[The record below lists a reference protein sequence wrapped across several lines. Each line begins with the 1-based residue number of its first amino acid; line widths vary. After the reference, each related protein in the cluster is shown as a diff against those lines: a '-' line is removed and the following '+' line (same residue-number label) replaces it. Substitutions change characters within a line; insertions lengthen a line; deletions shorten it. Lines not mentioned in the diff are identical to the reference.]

1 MFQNFFSPQ
10 IADLEPR
17 VQFAKAAEQIDSG
30 WYLIAGPKGAG
41 APLEIRQQI
50 RVYDVHGQAGD
61 FYKVIGIAGVTPWLY
76 VMDGKAQVDA
86 YSLEKGDSIT
96 GELEELVLVELLADT
111 TLVLFLVS
119 LKASM
124 KFTGILWTT
133 EMVQEN
139 YRKCSF
145 D

>member
-1 MFQNFFSPQ
+1 MLLIFIISK
-10 IADLEPR
+10 IVDLQPR
-17 VQFAKAAEQIDSG
+17 VQFAKAAEQNDSG
-30 WYLIAGPKGAG
+30 WNLIAGPKEAG

-61 FYKVIGIAGVTPWLY
+61 FYKVIGIAGMTPWFY

-96 GELEELVLVELLADT
+96 GELEELVLVKLLADT

-119 LKASM
+119 LKASVT
-124 KFTGILWTT
+124 FAGNFSGIK
-133 EMVQEN
+133 
-139 YRKCSF
+139 R
-145 D
+145 